1 MFSCRMV
8 IKTEAHTQKYVRI
21 ELIAMR
27 SGYRKSSFVNRNAAS
42 LEINNGPDFHRSSV
56 SFHIGPYAI
65 TLFRLPIYRL
75 FFGYLFHFIHR
86 VDKDTAIGRFYFQ

>member
-42 LEINNGPDFHRSSV
+42 LEINNGPDFHRPRYPFTSVRMRLLFSDSRFIASSLV
-56 SFHIGPYAI
+56 IFSTSFIG
-65 TLFRLPIYRL
+65 
-75 FFGYLFHFIHR
+75 
-86 VDKDTAIGRFYFQ
+86 